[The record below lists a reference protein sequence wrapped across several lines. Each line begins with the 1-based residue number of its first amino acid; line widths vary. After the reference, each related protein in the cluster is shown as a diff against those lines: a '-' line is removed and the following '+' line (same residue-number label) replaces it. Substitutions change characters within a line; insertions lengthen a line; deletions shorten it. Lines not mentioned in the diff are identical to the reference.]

1 MNFMETELLINK
13 TENKITTPLH
23 PKEYNLISYIRKLG
37 WGEID
42 KIIIQNGL
50 PTLIKTTYKTIKL

>member
-1 MNFMETELLINK
+1 MLNELTVTK
-13 TENKITTPLH
+13 NKITTSLH
-23 PKEYNLISYIRKLG
+23 PEEYNLISYIRKLG

-50 PTLIKTTYKTIKL
+50 PTLIKIAYKTIKL